1 MIKPILQLL
10 MGAIA
15 IGMAPIFAKLAIT
28 HGGMGAVATGFWRM
42 FVGAIG
48 FLFIIAMS
56 PNQKSSGQS
65 VIRLLKNSKKLVL
78 TAGLMFALDLT
89 SWHTSFNY
97 TSLASSTLIANFSSV
112 LVPLSGVLFFKEVF
126 KRRLAIGGLIAMVG
140 VVGLTLSKQ
149 TNGRDSSHDSL
160 LLGEGLAFATAF
172 FYTGYMLSI
181 KKLAGQYSSRTLM
194 FVSSATSAI
203 LLFVFSLLMDQQILP
218 TNDSGWIWIL
228 GLGLI
233 SQVMGQ
239 GLIAKALA
247 LMPVGQS
254 ALLLLFAPVS
264 TAVFSWLFI
273 GEALPEGQFVSV
285 MITLIGIAIVARR

>member
-1 MIKPILQLL
+1 

-48 FLFIIAMS
+48 FWFIIAMS

-65 VIRLLKNSKKLVL
+65 VIRLLKNSKMLVL

-285 MITLIGIAIVARR
+285 MITLIGIAIVARRRIY

>member
-1 MIKPILQLL
+1 
-10 MGAIA
+10 
-15 IGMAPIFAKLAIT
+15 
-28 HGGMGAVATGFWRM
+28 
-42 FVGAIG
+42 
-48 FLFIIAMS
+48 
-56 PNQKSSGQS
+56 
-65 VIRLLKNSKKLVL
+65 
-78 TAGLMFALDLT
+78 
-89 SWHTSFNY
+89 
-97 TSLASSTLIANFSSV
+97 
-112 LVPLSGVLFFKEVF
+112 
-126 KRRLAIGGLIAMVG
+126 
-140 VVGLTLSKQ
+140 
-149 TNGRDSSHDSL
+149 
-160 LLGEGLAFATAF
+160 
-172 FYTGYMLSI
+172 
-181 KKLAGQYSSRTLM
+181 
-194 FVSSATSAI
+194 
-203 LLFVFSLLMDQQILP
+203 MDQQILP